1 MVVNFGNVFII
12 VFLAGSIITATLTF
26 VLEAIDYK
34 ARKRNG
40 GILPDILKKYP
51 ESSVFDEE
59 KLKRITEYENAK
71 FFAWIPRYTLSFLM
85 KIALVIFGF
94 YIFVYN
100 LVISWFGEPTTV
112 WKTILCFM
120 VFSILSS
127 LPENILNLPFDLHRE
142 FVLEKRFGFSNMTF
156 KLWIA
161 DQIKSI
167 IVGFVFMFMI
177 ISGTSALLV
186 SCPDYWWAVIAVAI
200 MVFMFIAN
208 IIYPKFIAPM
218 FNKFQPLEDGELKT
232 RLEAMLA
239 KAGFSSDGLFVMDAS
254 RRSKHSNAYFTG
266 FGKAKRIVLFD
277 TLINSMTVDEIE
289 SVMAHEVGHYKLKHI
304 RNRLLMMFPLILAG
318 AFLLFKISH
327 LDILYTGFGFEVSDI
342 RTMQFLGLE
351 LMMLVFSSISMPL
364 EPIMNMFSRKHEY
377 QADSYSAHL
386 CNTGRPLITAL
397 IKLNSENLHELL
409 PPKVYSFFHYTHPT
423 LTERTQALEE
433 IEQTLQK
440 DCSEK
445 I

>member
-1 MVVNFGNVFII
+1 MTVNFGNVFII

-120 VFSILSS
+120 VFSILSG

-218 FNKFQPLEDGELKT
+218 FNKFKPLEDGELKT
-232 RLEAMLA
+232 RLESMLA

-327 LDILYTGFGFEVSDI
+327 LDILYTGFGFEVTDI